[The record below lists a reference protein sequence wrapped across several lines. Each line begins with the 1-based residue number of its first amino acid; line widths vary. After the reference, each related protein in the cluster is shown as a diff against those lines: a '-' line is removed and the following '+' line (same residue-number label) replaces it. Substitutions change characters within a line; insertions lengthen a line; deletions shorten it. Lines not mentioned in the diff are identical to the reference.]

1 VSKRRAVSLVGG
13 VCKLALAKGKT
24 KEVKVLWDCLGPE
37 VSKGRLEG
45 NERGMGCL
53 PGCVFM

>member
-1 VSKRRAVSLVGG
+1 VEECEQRRAVSLVGG

-37 VSKGRLEG
+37 VS
-45 NERGMGCL
+45 RGQ
-53 PGCVFM
+53 

>member
-1 VSKRRAVSLVGG
+1 VEECEQRRAVSLVGG

-37 VSKGRLEG
+37 VSREG